1 MKISIEL
8 LLTVIFFA
16 LKVTGVT
23 TMSWLWVFSPLW
35 IAWGLVIIVVVC
47 VWIREKLDEIFFG

>member
-16 LKVTGVT
+16 LKVAGAT

-35 IAWGLVIIVVVC
+35 ISWGLVIIIVVC
-47 VWIREKLDEIFFG
+47 VWIREKLDRIFFG

>member
-47 VWIREKLDEIFFG
+47 VWIREKLDGIFFG

>member
-16 LKVTGVT
+16 LKVAGAT
-23 TMSWLWVFSPLW
+23 TMSWLWVFPPLW
-35 IAWGLVIIVVVC
+35 IGWGLVIIIVIC
-47 VWIREKLDEIFFG
+47 VWVREKLDRIFFG

>member
-16 LKVTGVT
+16 LKVAGTT
-23 TMSWLWVFSPLW
+23 TMSWLWVFSPIW
-35 IAWGLVIIVVVC
+35 ISWGLVIIIVVC
-47 VWIREKLDEIFFG
+47 VWIREKLDGIFFG

>member
-16 LKVTGVT
+16 LKVTGAT

-35 IAWGLVIIVVVC
+35 IGWGISHHHYCLC
-47 VWIREKLDEIFFG
+47 MDT

>member
-16 LKVTGVT
+16 LKVAGVT
-23 TMSWLWVFSPLW
+23 TMSWLWVFSPIW
-35 IAWGLVIIVVVC
+35 IGWGLVIIVCLC
-47 VWIREKLDEIFFG
+47 VWIREKLDGIFFG

>member
-8 LLTVIFFA
+8 LLTIIFFA
-16 LKVTGVT
+16 LKVAGVT

-35 IAWGLVIIVVVC
+35 ISWGLVIIIVVC
-47 VWIREKLDEIFFG
+47 VWIREKLDGIFFG